1 MQGIKLKEFQ
11 INTVNK
17 LLDAT
22 SIGEKKEVLLKAPT
36 GSGKTII
43 LLSYIEEYFKE
54 DNKTIFVWLTPGT
67 GDLEEQSRKKMLKF
81 LPHLN
86 TKNIQD
92 VLLQG
97 FESKDTAFINW
108 ETITKKGNKALAE
121 AERKNLYER
130 VHEAHNNGYSFI
142 VIVDEEHLNKT
153 VKAESI
159 IEYINPKYVVRVS
172 ATTKTNKEAEFIK
185 IDELDVINA
194 GLITRALYI
203 NENVT
208 NDKILTNEHEYLL
221 DLAIEKRKEI
231 KNEYIKIGVQV
242 NPLII
247 IQVPSK
253 SDDLISQIEKILAER
268 KYTYDRQN
276 LAIWLS
282 ERKENLDN
290 IENNESNQ
298 AILIMKQAIST
309 GWDCPRAK
317 ILVKLRD
324 NMSEDFETQTI
335 GRIRRMP
342 QAHHYDNVLLDNC
355 YLYTFDEKYEQSV
368 KQELGDNVYD
378 TKVVFL
384 KNEYKNF
391 KIKKI
396 SFDSNFDGFDE
407 RETFNIL
414 YDYYVKKY
422 NLAVNKKNNKTILES
437 NGYNFQNT
445 IESNII
451 QGKIV
456 KIDSDEFEKANRI
469 KVQSSVSTNKNGF
482 ELRHS
487 INLISSK
494 IGMRYDRTRVMLE
507 RMFYKGRLFTKKFI
521 NLSLVDF
528 YAFVI
533 NNEDILKHDFQ
544 EAVSQKSRQ
553 QRLKL
558 EELIES
564 EWKIPEKDYI
574 KYDPNMK
581 DSSVY
586 EKAVYIDYPNSTIK
600 STSERK
606 FEFFCE
612 NNENVKWFYKN
623 GESASEYFSIVYVDA
638 INHKWHFYPDFIV
651 CDKNNKIWI
660 IETKG
665 GEKTSGESKNIDL
678 KAENKFEALKEYA
691 KKYNVSWGF
700 VRDYDKNDRLYFCNT
715 EYTEDMSGT
724 NWVLLEKSFMLADIE
739 KAVIEKD
746 VMM

>member
-1 MQGIKLKEFQ
+1 MQGIKLKDFQ

-22 SIGEKKEVLLKAPT
+22 SIGSKKEVLLQAPT

-43 LLSYIEEYFKE
+43 LLSYIEEYLKE
-54 DNKTIFVWLTPGT
+54 NNKMVFVWLTPGK
-67 GDLEEQSRKKMLKF
+67 GDLEEQSRKKMIKF
-81 LPHLN
+81 LPHHN

-97 FESKDTAFINW
+97 FEAKDTAFINW
-108 ETITKKGNKALAE
+108 ETITKKDNNALKE

-130 VHEAHNNGYSFI
+130 VREAHNNGYKFI
-142 VIVDEEHLNKT
+142 IIVDEEHLNKT
-153 VKAESI
+153 VKAEAI
-159 IEYINPKYVVRVS
+159 LQYMNPEYIVRVS

-185 IDELDVINA
+185 IDELEVINA

-203 NENVT
+203 NENVSNQT
-208 NDKILTNEHEYLL
+208 TLSNEHEYLL
-221 DLAIEKRKEI
+221 DLAINKRKAI
-231 KNEYIKIGVQV
+231 KDEYIKLGVQV

-253 SDDLISQIEKILAER
+253 SNDLIKQIEKILEER
-268 KYTYDRQN
+268 NYTYDRKN

-282 ERKENLDN
+282 DRKENIED

-298 AILIMKQAIST
+298 AVLIMKQAIST

-355 YLYTFDEKYEQSV
+355 YLYTFDEKYETAV
-368 KQELGDNVYD
+368 KQELGSNAYD
-378 TKVVFL
+378 TKVIFL

-391 KIKKI
+391 TLKKI
-396 SFDSNFDGFDE
+396 TFDNAFDGFDE
-407 RETFNIL
+407 RQTFNIL
-414 YDYYVKKY
+414 HEYYIEKY
-422 NLAVNKKNNKTILES
+422 KLTSNKKNNKTILEA
-437 NGYNFQNT
+437 NGYVFKDT
-445 IESNII
+445 IDNYIV
-451 QGKIV
+451 QDKIV
-456 KIDSDEFEKANRI
+456 RINSDELQNANRI
-469 KVQSSVSTNKNGF
+469 KVSSTVTTNKNGF

-487 INLISSK
+487 INVISSK
-494 IGMRYDRTRVMLE
+494 IGMRYDRTRLMLE
-507 RMFYKGRLFTKKFI
+507 RMFFRGKLFTKKFVD
-521 NLSLVDF
+521 LSLIEF

-553 QRLKL
+553 MKMKFDELKIL
-558 EELIES
+558 D
-564 EWKIPEKDYI
+564 WKAPEMDYI
-574 KYDPNMK
+574 KYDPKMK
-581 DSSVY
+581 DTTIY
-586 EKAVYIDYPNSTIK
+586 EKSIYMNYPNSTIK
-600 STSERK
+600 SKSERM

-612 NNENVKWFYKN
+612 HNENIKWFYKN
-623 GESASEYFSIVYVDA
+623 GESSSDYFSIVYVDA
-638 INHKWHFYPDFIV
+638 VNHKWHFYPDFIV

-665 GEKTSGESKNIDL
+665 GENADGESKNIDI
-678 KAENKFEALKEYA
+678 KVENKFEALKEYA
-691 KKYNVSWGF
+691 NKYNVNWGF
-700 VRDYDKNDRLYFCNT
+700 VRDYDKNESLYICNT
-715 EYTEDMSGT
+715 EYTEDMEND
-724 NWVLLEKSFMLADIE
+724 NWMLLKNIF
-739 KAVIEKD
+739 
-746 VMM
+746 

>member
-1 MQGIKLKEFQ
+1 MQGIKLKDFQ

-22 SIGEKKEVLLKAPT
+22 SIGSKKEVLLQAPT

-43 LLSYIEEYFKE
+43 LLSYIEEYLKE
-54 DNKTIFVWLTPGT
+54 NNKVIFVWLTPGK
-67 GDLEEQSRKKMLKF
+67 GDLEEQSRKKMVKF
-81 LPHLN
+81 LPHHN

-97 FESKDTAFINW
+97 FDAKDTAFINW
-108 ETITKKGNKALAE
+108 ETITKKGNNALKE
-121 AERKNLYER
+121 VERKNLYER
-130 VHEAHNNGYSFI
+130 VHEAHNNGYKFI
-142 VIVDEEHLNKT
+142 IIVDEEHLNKT
-153 VKAESI
+153 VKAEAI
-159 IEYINPKYVVRVS
+159 IEYMNPEYIVRVS

-185 IDELDVINA
+185 IDELEVINA

-203 NENVT
+203 NENVSNEST
-208 NDKILTNEHEYLL
+208 LSNEHEYLL
-221 DLAIEKRKEI
+221 ELAINKRKAI
-231 KNEYIKIGVQV
+231 KEEYLKLGIQV

-253 SDDLISQIEKILAER
+253 SDDLIKQIEKILEE
-268 KYTYDRQN
+268 KEYSYDRQN

-282 ERKENLDN
+282 DRKENIED

-368 KQELGDNVYD
+368 KQELGSNAYD

-391 KIKKI
+391 SLKKI
-396 SFDSNFDGFDE
+396 TFDNAFDGFDE
-407 RETFNIL
+407 RQTFNIL
-414 YDYYVKKY
+414 HNYYIEKY
-422 NLAVNKKNNKTILES
+422 NLTNNKKNNKTILEA
-437 NGYNFQNT
+437 NGYVFKDT
-445 IESNII
+445 IDNYIV
-451 QGKIV
+451 QDKIV
-456 KIDSDEFEKANRI
+456 RINSDELQNANRI
-469 KVQSSVSTNKNGF
+469 KVSSTVSTNKNGF

-487 INLISSK
+487 INVISSK
-494 IGMRYDRTRVMLE
+494 IGMRYDRTRLMLE
-507 RMFYKGRLFTKKFI
+507 RMFFRGKLFTKKFVD
-521 NLSLVDF
+521 LSLIEF

-553 QRLKL
+553 MKMKFDELKIL
-558 EELIES
+558 D
-564 EWKIPEKDYI
+564 WKAPEMDYI
-574 KYDPNMK
+574 KYDPKMK
-581 DSSVY
+581 DTTIY
-586 EKAVYIDYPNSTIK
+586 EKSIYMNYPNSTIK
-600 STSERK
+600 SKSERM

-612 NNENVKWFYKN
+612 HNENIKWFYKN
-623 GESASEYFSIVYVDA
+623 GESSSDYFSIVYVDA
-638 INHKWHFYPDFIV
+638 VNHKWHFYPDFIV
-651 CDKNNKIWI
+651 CDKDNKIWI

-665 GEKTSGESKNIDL
+665 GESTTGESKNIDI
-678 KAENKFEALKEYA
+678 KVENKFEALKEYA
-691 KKYNVSWGF
+691 NEYNVNWGF
-700 VRDYDKNDRLYFCNT
+700 VRDYDKNDSLYLCNT
-715 EYTEDMSGT
+715 EYTEVMENDD
-724 NWVLLEKSFMLADIE
+724 WILLKEIFK
-739 KAVIEKD
+739 
-746 VMM
+746 